1 MRTLYEGILS
11 DIDTQLDKSDELF
24 KKAER
29 EFNIFKKLFASKS
42 SIGLWKSWT
51 TSMGSHVLQT
61 TIKAPNICSIIGAK
75 AENKTYIT
83 IHVVNAPHIGTDAYS
98 IGIYVHN
105 KEDNPYNGRYYTID
119 YADDNY
125 TEEQVFKTLRNQ
137 FKTIDDLI
145 KLLKE
150 NQ

>member
-11 DIDTQLDKSDELF
+11 DIDTQLNTSDAYL

-29 EFNIFKKLFASKS
+29 EFNNFKKRFANKS
-42 SIGLWKSWT
+42 SIGLWRSWT

-75 AENKTYIT
+75 AENKTNIT

-105 KEDNPYNGRYYTID
+105 KEDTPYNGSYYTID

-125 TEEQVFKTLRNQ
+125 TEKQVFKTLRTQ
-137 FKTIDDLI
+137 FKTIDDII

>member
-11 DIDTQLDKSDELF
+11 DIDTQLNKSDELF
-24 KKAER
+24 RKAEM
-29 EFNIFKKLFASKS
+29 EFNNFKKRFANKS
-42 SIGLWKSWT
+42 SIGLWRSWT

-75 AENKTYIT
+75 AENKTNIT
-83 IHVVNAPHIGTDAYS
+83 IHVVNAPYVGTDAYC
-98 IGIYVHN
+98 IGIYVHR
-105 KEDNPYNGRYYTID
+105 KEDLPSNGRYYTVD
-119 YADDNY
+119 YSDNNY
-125 TEEQVFKTLRNQ
+125 TEEQVFKTLKTQ

-150 NQ
+150 N

>member
-29 EFNIFKKLFASKS
+29 EFKSFKKLFASKS
-42 SIGLWKSWT
+42 SIGLWRSWT
-51 TSMGSHVLQT
+51 TSMGNHVLQT
-61 TIKAPNICSIIGAK
+61 TIKAPNLCSIIGAK

-83 IHVVNAPHIGTDAYS
+83 IHVVNAPYAGGDAYS

-105 KEDNPYNGRYYTID
+105 KEDNPYNGSYYTID
-119 YADDNY
+119 YADNNY
-125 TEEQVFKTLRNQ
+125 TEEQVFKTLRTQ

-150 NQ
+150 N

>member
-11 DIDTQLDKSDELF
+11 DIDTQLDNSDELF
-24 KKAER
+24 RKAEK
-29 EFNIFKKLFASKS
+29 EFTAFKKRFASKS
-42 SIGLWKSWT
+42 SIGLWRSWS

-61 TIKAPNICSIIGAK
+61 TLKAPNICSIIGAK
-75 AENKTYIT
+75 TENKIYIS
-83 IHVVNAPHIGTDAYS
+83 IHVINAPYCGRDAYS

-119 YADDNY
+119 YVDNNY
-125 TEEQVFKTLRNQ
+125 TEEQVFKTLRTQ

-145 KLLKE
+145 KLLK
-150 NQ
+150 N

>member
-24 KKAER
+24 RKAER
-29 EFNIFKKLFASKS
+29 EFNIFKKLFANRS
-42 SIGLWKSWT
+42 SIGLWRSWT
-51 TSMGSHVLQT
+51 TSMGSNVLQT

-75 AENKTYIT
+75 SENKTNIT
-83 IHVVNAPHIGTDAYS
+83 IHVVNAPYVGTDAYS
-98 IGIYVHN
+98 IGIYVHS
-105 KEDNPYNGRYYTID
+105 KEDNPYNGRYYTVD
-119 YADDNY
+119 YADNNY
-125 TEEQVFKTLRNQ
+125 NAAQIFKTLKNQ

-150 NQ
+150 N

>member
-24 KKAER
+24 RKAER
-29 EFNIFKKLFASKS
+29 EFNNFKKRFANRS
-42 SIGLWKSWT
+42 SIGLWSSWT

-75 AENKTYIT
+75 SENKTNIT
-83 IHVVNAPHIGTDAYS
+83 IHVVNAAYVGTDAYS
-98 IGIYVHN
+98 IGIYVHS
-105 KEDNPYNGRYYTID
+105 KEDNPYNGRYYTVD
-119 YADDNY
+119 YADNNY
-125 TEEQVFKTLRNQ
+125 NEEQIFKTLKNQ

-150 NQ
+150 N

>member
-11 DIDTQLDKSDELF
+11 DIDAQLDKSDELF

-29 EFNIFKKLFASKS
+29 EFTAFKKRFASKS
-42 SIGLWKSWT
+42 SIGLWRSWT

-83 IHVVNAPHIGTDAYS
+83 IHIVNAPYLGTDAYS

-105 KEDNPYNGRYYTID
+105 KEDNPYNGSYYTID

-125 TEEQVFKTLRNQ
+125 TEEQVFKTLRTQ
-137 FKTIDDLI
+137 FKTIDDII

-150 NQ
+150 N

>member
-24 KKAER
+24 RKAER
-29 EFNIFKKLFASKS
+29 EFAAFKKRFASKS
-42 SIGLWKSWT
+42 SIGLWRSWT
-51 TSMGSHVLQT
+51 TSMGSNVLQT
-61 TIKAPNICSIIGAK
+61 TIKAPNLCSIIGDKAK
-75 AENKTYIT
+75 NKTNIT
-83 IHVVNAPHIGTDAYS
+83 IHIVNAPYLGTDAYS
-98 IGIYVHN
+98 IGIYIHN

-137 FKTIDDLI
+137 FKTIEDLI
-145 KLLKE
+145 AFLGE
-150 NQ
+150 TE

>member
-11 DIDTQLDKSDELF
+11 DIDTQLNMGDELL
-24 KKAER
+24 KKAEK
-29 EFNIFKKLFASKS
+29 EFNNFKKRFASNS
-42 SIGLWKSWT
+42 SIGLWRSWT

-75 AENKTYIT
+75 AENKTNIT
-83 IHVVNAPHIGTDAYS
+83 ITVINAPYAGTDGYN

-105 KEDNPYNGRYYTID
+105 KENNPYDGKYYTVD
-119 YADDNY
+119 CVDNKY
-125 TEEQVFKTLRNQ
+125 TVQVFKTLRNQ

-145 KLLKE
+145 KLIKE
-150 NQ
+150 N